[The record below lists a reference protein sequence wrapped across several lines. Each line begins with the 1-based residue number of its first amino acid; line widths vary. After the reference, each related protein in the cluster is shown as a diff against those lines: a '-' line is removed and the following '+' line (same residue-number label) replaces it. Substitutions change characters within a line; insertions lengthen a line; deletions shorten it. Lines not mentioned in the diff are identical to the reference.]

1 MEPSNDL
8 LMIKQLFTKGT
19 RYVKSIPKS
28 VLFSSENKFL
38 DTTLALAEK
47 AENLTTLMSAI
58 WLNLY
63 SSYWESTFKSP
74 ESVESSEILQKTGI
88 QFGYGMQG
96 WYFFYGIAGDITFNL
111 SFFRTEIAPPK
122 VVREAGVEPSDAVGW
137 LIQGGY
143 GKEDVWHQ
151 IPYEYILMKYD
162 QPTVSTFNLQGK
174 GTNISASL
182 SSKTP
187 MTFEIKLNWVGHTG
201 PHELEAQLSARSPP
215 SPNFPGVCE
224 CGFGLGS
231 WYYSY
236 TDLDLVLSADGTVKS
251 GRAWV
256 DHQLIKGG
264 IPNSLYV
271 QALQVLTDTK
281 KSPGWLWFA
290 VQDFEDDK
298 QYMFAKHYGDKIYKD
313 AIHKGDEFAPETVNV
328 YKAGKLYWNPKD
340 SDMDSSDA
348 KIKVQEMVN
357 IPNLNIDLPS
367 RYDMILPGG
376 KRVFLTIATAPN
388 IYTSPFAAYETPAI
402 LSTPTGKI
410 IGQGLIEANF
420 YLDNDTLAGRYTLAA
435 AGGENEYKIIASQVS
450 RKHTR
455 LQKILSLFIVLF
467 PLFLILMAV
476 GFIFYRKDK
485 RKERVMIA
493 FATGLC
499 FYAFYL
505 LIR

>member
-1 MEPSNDL
+1 MEIEQ
-8 LMIKQLFTKGT
+8 IKKLFAKGT
-19 RYVKSIPKS
+19 QYVKNMPKS

-38 DTTLALAEK
+38 DTTLALAERTN
-47 AENLTTLMSAI
+47 NLTTLMSAI

-63 SSYWESTFKSP
+63 SSYWETSFKSP
-74 ESVESSEILQKTGI
+74 ESVDSSEILQKTGI

-122 VVREAGVEPSDAVGW
+122 VVREFGLEPSEAVGW

-143 GKEDVWHQ
+143 GKGDVWHQ

-162 QPTVSTFNLQGK
+162 QQTSTTFNLEGK
-174 GTNISASL
+174 GSNISASL

-187 MTFEIKLNWVGHTG
+187 MTFEIKVNWVGPTG

-215 SPNFPGVCE
+215 SPNYPGVCE

-236 TDLDLVLSADGTVKS
+236 TDLDLVLSTDGIVGA

-256 DHQLIKGG
+256 DHQLIKAG
-264 IPNSLYV
+264 IPNSLYI

-290 VQDFEDDK
+290 VQDFEDDT
-298 QYMFAKHYGDKIYKD
+298 QYMFSKHYGDKIYKD
-313 AIHKGDEFAPETVNV
+313 AIHKGDEFSPETVNV
-328 YKAGKLYWNPKD
+328 YKAGKLYWNPKE
-340 SDMDSSDA
+340 SGMDSSDA
-348 KIKVQEMVN
+348 KIKVQEMIN
-357 IPNLNIDLPS
+357 IPNLQIDLPS
-367 RYDMILPGG
+367 RYDMVLPGG
-376 KRVFLTIATAPN
+376 KKVFLTIASAPN
-388 IYTSPFAAYETPAI
+388 VYTSPFAAYETPAI

-420 YLDNDTLAGRYTLAA
+420 YLDNDTLALRYTIAA
-435 AGGENEYKIIASQVS
+435 GGGENEYKIISSQVS
-450 RKHTR
+450 RKHTSW
-455 LQKILSLFIVLF
+455 QKLLALMIVVF
-467 PLFLILMAV
+467 PLILLLFAI

-485 RKERVMIA
+485 RKERVMISL
-493 FATGLC
+493 ATALII
-499 FYAFYL
+499 YAFYSM
-505 LIR
+505 IK